1 MKKILAI
8 ATLLA
13 LSLGLVGAVLAQPA
27 GPNNCCKLRSDIV
40 WQGDT
45 YSTNNDVVKCTASAC
60 DYKKGETVGEKG
72 VTCPIDGKPVENASP
87 DWGMICFIN
96 TVDTITNWI
105 FYVMTAIAVLLFIY
119 GGLSHMI
126 AMGDP
131 DKASKARQVIIYAI
145 IGLIIALVAKI
156 VPAIVTTLVK

>member
-27 GPNNCCKLRSDIV
+27 GPNNCCKLRSTIN
-40 WQGDT
+40 WQGDK
-45 YSTNNDVVKCTASAC
+45 YEDDKIVPCGAGC
-60 DYKKGETVGEKG
+60 ELKKGVVIAEAG
-72 VTCPIDGKPVENASP
+72 VTKCPLDPSKDPIPSP

>member
-1 MKKILAI
+1 MKKFFAILTI
-8 ATLLA
+8 LTLA
-13 LSLGLVGAVLAQPA
+13 VVAAGPLVVLAQDYI
-27 GPNNCCKLRSDIV
+27 PNSCELKRDFKAQKLQCPSPPPTGGATTCYLDGRALHEDCGMCCFVQK
-40 WQGDT
+40 
-45 YSTNNDVVKCTASAC
+45 
-60 DYKKGETVGEKG
+60 
-72 VTCPIDGKPVENASP
+72 
-87 DWGMICFIN
+87 
-96 TVDTITNWI
+96 VDNITNWI

>member
-13 LSLGLVGAVLAQPA
+13 LSLGLVGAVLAQDYI
-27 GPNNCCKLRSDIV
+27 PNSCQLKRDFKAQDL
-40 WQGDT
+40 
-45 YSTNNDVVKCTASAC
+45 KCAT
-60 DYKKGETVGEKG
+60 GGTPTTPE
-72 VTCPIDGKPVENASP
+72 TCPLDGSTGNE
-87 DWGMICFIN
+87 DCGMCCFMQK
-96 TVDTITNWI
+96 VDNITNWI